1 MDGKSIARI
10 NELSAIARSRALT
23 REEALE
29 CAKLREAYLAEFRS
43 RFKRQLDETVVRRP
57 DGTEIPLR
65 EAARD
70 GKENKG

>member
-10 NELSAIARSRALT
+10 NELSRLARSRALT

-29 CAKLREAYLAEFRS
+29 RARLREAYLAEFRS

-70 GKENKG
+70 GKEKGK